1 MSAAVLPCS
10 FSRLYPTQSF
20 DLTVRRVGLTFGASR
35 GACSA
40 CARCEGVST
49 RFLGRRANSG
59 GVGKAGKRGIG
70 WEREKA
76 AGSLL
81 DVYKSVCTGNGDST
95 ISSMHAT
102 CNLSPNMGSPS
113 ILATDEKRFLSN
125 LDYIGFGLW
134 SCLNFGINA
143 LVLKQSARVEPM
155 MACLTGRKLQPT
167 AG

>member
-20 DLTVRRVGLTFGASR
+20 DLTVRRVGTAGSERMRRVRDLTFGASR
-35 GACSA
+35 GACGA

-81 DVYKSVCTGNGDST
+81 DVYKSLTKHNSNMQLVTKYGFADWICSSRYVSSNESFSLYW
-95 ISSMHAT
+95 ISSV
-102 CNLSPNMGSPS
+102 
-113 ILATDEKRFLSN
+113 
-125 LDYIGFGLW
+125 GFKTTL
-134 SCLNFGINA
+134 LNFD
-143 LVLKQSARVEPM
+143 LVVNTDIVTQNGSG
-155 MACLTGRKLQPT
+155 GR
-167 AG
+167 G